1 MELSAM
7 PITLENTVREIAV
20 ESPASPGKQH
30 PVPTGFADGR
40 TIQGQGVIIMAAGL
54 VSLFAINL
62 MLTFM
67 RSTKSENLAAGIK
80 AQVS

>member
-1 MELSAM
+1 M

-30 PVPTGFADGR
+30 PTGFADGR
-40 TIQGQGVIIMAAGL
+40 TTQGQGVIIMAAGL